1 MKIQL
6 VNPSYR
12 DIYRTFDFV
21 LPPLGLAY
29 MAAVLSESD
38 YDVSIVDLNVA
49 QDKQSIPDDN
59 CDLAGITLDTSR
71 YYKGM
76 EYARILKSKGTKV
89 VVGGPH
95 ASFMA
100 EEILVS
106 GSADFVVRGEGEQT
120 VLDLVKALS
129 EGGNLAQI
137 KGLSYA
143 VDSEVIHNSD
153 RTYADDLDTLPLPAR
168 HLLNMDRYQTSKLGT
183 RSITSILT
191 SRGCP
196 YQCSFC
202 ASSKLSGTFWRAR
215 SVESIIEEI
224 LFVKDT
230 YGYRAFAFVD
240 DNFTLNPQR
249 VIDLCKEICKH
260 DLDIH
265 WWCFSRVDT
274 IVRNPEMVSLMYE
287 AGCRSTYIGIES
299 RNQETLDSYNKKISA
314 DISREAISIL
324 KDNKI
329 EMTASFIIGA
339 LNEDREMVKDT
350 LRFAKSLNPN
360 TVSFTILTPYPG
372 TDLFEQVKDRIITFD
387 WRKYDGI
394 HSVIRLKHFKPMQ
407 LQFTLLRFYIS
418 FYLRSFASI
427 KDFLKFYL
435 RRKLE
440 WGQINQ

>member
-1 MKIQL
+1 
-6 VNPSYR
+6 
-12 DIYRTFDFV
+12 
-21 LPPLGLAY
+21 
-29 MAAVLSESD
+29 MAAVLTESN
-38 YDVSIVDLNVA
+38 YDVNIADLNVD
-49 QDKQSIPDDN
+49 QDQKSIPHDN
-59 CDLAGITLDTSR
+59 WDLVGITLDTSR

-76 EYARILKSKGTKV
+76 KYARMWKSKGTKV

-100 EEILVS
+100 DEILGS
-106 GSADFVVRGEGEQT
+106 GSADFVVRGEGEHTMLELVT
-120 VLDLVKALS
+120 VLT
-129 EGGNLAQI
+129 EGGNPEQI
-137 KGLSYA
+137 KGLSYIS
-143 VDSEVIHNSD
+143 DDQIIHNDD
-153 RTYADDLDTLPLPAR
+153 RVYPDDLDTLPFPAR
-168 HLLNMDRYQTSKLGT
+168 DLLDMDKYRTSKLGT

-202 ASSKLSGTFWRAR
+202 ASSKLAGTFWRAR

-224 LFVKDT
+224 QMVKDT

-249 VIDLCKEICKH
+249 VMDLCKEICKRGW
-260 DLDIH
+260 DIH

-274 IVRNPEMVSLMYE
+274 IVRNPEMVSLMHK

-299 RNQETLDSYNKKISA
+299 RNQETLDYYNKKISA

-324 KDNKI
+324 KNNKI

-339 LNEDREMVKDT
+339 LNENKEMVEDT

-372 TDLFEQVKDRIITFD
+372 TDLFKQVKDRIITLD

-407 LQFTLLRFYIS
+407 LQLTLLRFYIS
-418 FYLRSFASI
+418 FYFRSFASI

-435 RRKLE
+435 RRKLQ
-440 WGQINQ
+440 WGHTN

>member
-1 MKIQL
+1 VKILL

-12 DIYRTFDFV
+12 DVYRTFDFV

-29 MAAVLSESD
+29 MAALLTERN
-38 YDVSIVDLNVA
+38 YDVKVVDLNVGR
-49 QDKQSIPDDN
+49 DKQAIPYN
-59 CDLAGITLDTSR
+59 SWDLVGITLDTSR

-76 EYARILKSKGTKV
+76 EYGRMLKSKGTRV

-100 EEILVS
+100 DEILGS
-106 GSADFVVRGEGEQT
+106 GSADYVVRGEGEHT
-120 VLDLVKALS
+120 MLELVEALNQ
-129 EGGNLAQI
+129 GGNLEHI
-137 KGLSYA
+137 KGLSYRS
-143 VDSEVIHNSD
+143 DNQIIHNAKRAYS
-153 RTYADDLDTLPLPAR
+153 DDLDTLPFPAR
-168 HLLNMDRYQTSKLGT
+168 DLLDMDKYRTSKLGT

-202 ASSKLSGTFWRAR
+202 ASSKLAGTFWRAR
-215 SVESIIEEI
+215 SVQSIVEEI
-224 LFVKDT
+224 QFVKNT

-249 VIDLCKEICKH
+249 VIDLCEEIYQRGW
-260 DLDIH
+260 DIH
-265 WWCFSRVDT
+265 WWCFSRADT
-274 IVRNPEMVSLMYE
+274 IVKNTEMVSLMYE

-299 RNQETLDSYNKKISA
+299 SNQETLDSYNKKISA
-314 DISREAISIL
+314 DISREAIAVL
-324 KDNKI
+324 KENKI
-329 EMTASFIIGA
+329 EMTASFIIGG
-339 LNEDREMVKDT
+339 LNEDKKMVEDT

-407 LQFTLLRFYIS
+407 LQLTLLRFYIS
-418 FYLRSFASI
+418 FYLRSLASI

-435 RRKLE
+435 RRKLQRE
-440 WGQINQ
+440 HTD

>member
-1 MKIQL
+1 VKILL
-6 VNPSYR
+6 VNPSYH
-12 DIYRTFDFV
+12 DVYRTFDFV

-29 MAAVLSESD
+29 MAAVLTESD
-38 YDVSIVDLNVA
+38 YYVNIADLNA
-49 QDKQSIPDDN
+49 DQNQKSIPHDN
-59 CDLAGITLDTSR
+59 WDLVGITLDTSR

-76 EYARILKSKGTKV
+76 KYARMLKSKGTKV

-100 EEILVS
+100 DEILGS
-106 GSADFVVRGEGEQT
+106 GSADFVVRGEGEHTMLELVT
-120 VLDLVKALS
+120 VLT
-129 EGGNLAQI
+129 EGGNPEQI
-137 KGLSYA
+137 KGLSYIS
-143 VDSEVIHNSD
+143 DDQIIHNDD
-153 RTYADDLDTLPLPAR
+153 RVYSDDLDTLPFPAR
-168 HLLNMDRYQTSKLGT
+168 DLLDMDKYRTSKLGT

-202 ASSKLSGTFWRAR
+202 ASSKLAGTFWRAR

-224 LFVKDT
+224 QIVKDT

-240 DNFTLNPQR
+240 DNFTLNPLR
-249 VIDLCKEICKH
+249 VMDLCKEICKRGW
-260 DLDIH
+260 DIH

-274 IVRNPEMVSLMYE
+274 IVRNPEMVSLMHK

-299 RNQETLDSYNKKISA
+299 RNQETLDYYNKKISA

-324 KDNKI
+324 KNNKI

-339 LNEDREMVKDT
+339 LNENREMVEDT
-350 LRFAKSLNPN
+350 LKFAKSLNPN

-372 TDLFEQVKDRIITFD
+372 TDLFKQVKDRIITFD

-407 LQFTLLRFYIS
+407 LQLTLLRFYIS
-418 FYLRSFASI
+418 FYFRSFASI

-435 RRKLE
+435 RRKLQ
-440 WGQINQ
+440 WGHTN

>member
-1 MKIQL
+1 MK
-6 VNPSYR
+6 
-12 DIYRTFDFV
+12 
-21 LPPLGLAY
+21 
-29 MAAVLSESD
+29 
-38 YDVSIVDLNVA
+38 
-49 QDKQSIPDDN
+49 
-59 CDLAGITLDTSR
+59 
-71 YYKGM
+71 
-76 EYARILKSKGTKV
+76 YARMLKSKGTKV

-100 EEILVS
+100 DEILGS
-106 GSADFVVRGEGEQT
+106 GSADFVVRGEGEHT
-120 VLDLVKALS
+120 MLELVTALTK
-129 EGGNLAQI
+129 GGSLEEI
-137 KGLSYA
+137 RGLSY
-143 VDSEVIHNSD
+143 VSDNQVIHNAD
-153 RTYADDLDTLPLPAR
+153 RTYSDDLDTLPFPAR
-168 HLLNMDRYQTSKLGT
+168 DLLDMEKYRTSKLGT

-202 ASSKLSGTFWRAR
+202 ASSKLAGTFWRAR

-224 LFVKDT
+224 QMVKDT

-249 VIDLCKEICKH
+249 VMDLCKEICKRGW
-260 DLDIH
+260 DIH

-274 IVRNPEMVSLMYE
+274 IVRNPEMVSLMHK

-299 RNQETLDSYNKKISA
+299 RNQETLDYYNKKISA

-324 KDNKI
+324 KNNKI

-339 LNEDREMVKDT
+339 LNENKEMVEDT

-372 TDLFEQVKDRIITFD
+372 TDLFKQVKDRIITFD

-407 LQFTLLRFYIS
+407 LQLTLLRFYIS
-418 FYLRSFASI
+418 FYFRSFASI

-435 RRKLE
+435 RRKLQ
-440 WGQINQ
+440 WGHTN

>member
-1 MKIQL
+1 VKIQL

-153 RTYADDLDTLPLPAR
+153 RTYSDDLDTLPFPAR

-287 AGCRSTYIGIES
+287 AGCRSTYVGIES

>member
-1 MKIQL
+1 VKILL
-6 VNPSYR
+6 VNPSYH
-12 DIYRTFDFV
+12 DVYRNFDFV

-29 MAAVLSESD
+29 MAALLTESN
-38 YDVSIVDLNVA
+38 YEVNIIDLNA
-49 QDKQSIPDDN
+49 GQDQQFIPDDN
-59 CDLAGITLDTSR
+59 CDLVGITLDTSR

-76 EYARILKSKGTKV
+76 KYARTLKSKGTKV

-100 EEILVS
+100 DEILGS
-106 GSADFVVRGEGEQT
+106 GSADFVVRGEGEHT
-120 VLDLVKALS
+120 MLELVTALT
-129 EGGNLAQI
+129 EGGNLEEI
-137 KGLSYA
+137 RGLSYLS
-143 VDSEVIHNSD
+143 DNQVIHNAD
-153 RTYADDLDTLPLPAR
+153 RTYSDDLDTLPFPAR
-168 HLLNMDRYQTSKLGT
+168 HLLDMDKYRTSKLGT

-202 ASSKLSGTFWRAR
+202 ASSKLAGTSWRAR

-224 LFVKDT
+224 QFVKDT

-249 VIDLCKEICKH
+249 VIDLCKEISKRGW
-260 DLDIH
+260 DIH

-314 DISREAISIL
+314 EISREAISIL

-339 LNEDREMVKDT
+339 LNENKEMVEDT

-407 LQFTLLRFYIS
+407 LQLTVLRFYIS
-418 FYLRSFASI
+418 FYLRSLASI

-435 RRKLE
+435 RRKLH
-440 WGQINQ
+440 WGHTN

>member
-1 MKIQL
+1 
-6 VNPSYR
+6 
-12 DIYRTFDFV
+12 
-21 LPPLGLAY
+21 
-29 MAAVLSESD
+29 MAALLTERNYEVD
-38 YDVSIVDLNVA
+38 IIDLNVGE
-49 QDKQSIPDDN
+49 KQQSTPDN
-59 CDLAGITLDTSR
+59 NWDLVGITLDTSR

-76 EYARILKSKGTKV
+76 KYAHMLKSQGTKV

-100 EEILVS
+100 DEILGS
-106 GSADFVVRGEGEQT
+106 GSADFVVRGEGEHT
-120 VLDLVKALS
+120 MLELVTALT
-129 EGGNLAQI
+129 EGGNLEQI
-137 KGLSYA
+137 KGLSYLS
-143 VDSEVIHNSD
+143 DDEVIHNDD
-153 RTYADDLDTLPLPAR
+153 RTYLDDLDSLPFPAR
-168 HLLNMDRYQTSKLGT
+168 QLLNMDKYRTSKLGN

-202 ASSKLSGTFWRAR
+202 ASSKLAGTSWRAR

-224 LFVKDT
+224 QFVKDT
-230 YGYRAFAFVD
+230 YGYQAFAFVD

-249 VIDLCKEICKH
+249 VIELCNEICKRSW
-260 DLDIH
+260 DIH

-339 LNEDREMVKDT
+339 LNENKEMVKDT

-372 TDLFEQVKDRIITFD
+372 TDLFEKVKDRIITFD

-407 LQFTLLRFYIS
+407 LQFTLLLFYIS
-418 FYLRSFASI
+418 FYFRSFTSI

-435 RRKLE
+435 RRKLQ
-440 WGQINQ
+440 WGHTN

>member
-1 MKIQL
+1 MKILL

-12 DIYRTFDFV
+12 DVYRNFDFV

-29 MAAVLSESD
+29 MAAVLTERD
-38 YDVSIVDLNVA
+38 YDVNIVDLNVG
-49 QDKQSIPDDN
+49 QDQQSVPEDN
-59 CDLAGITLDTSR
+59 WDLAGITLDTSR

-76 EYARILKSKGTKV
+76 DYARMLKSKGAKV

-100 EEILVS
+100 EEILRS
-106 GSADFVVRGEGEQT
+106 GSADFVVRGEGEHT
-120 VLDLVKALS
+120 VLELVEAIS
-129 EGGNLAQI
+129 GGGNLEQI
-137 KGLSYA
+137 KGLSYRT
-143 VDSEVIHNSD
+143 DNQIIHNSD
-153 RTYADDLDTLPLPAR
+153 RTYSDVLDSLPFPAR
-168 HLLNMDRYQTSKLGT
+168 HLLNMDKYRTSKLGT

-202 ASSKLSGTFWRAR
+202 ASSKLAGTFWRAR
-215 SVESIIEEI
+215 SVESIVEEI
-224 LFVKDT
+224 QFVKDT

-249 VIDLCKEICKH
+249 VIDLCQEICKRGW
-260 DLDIH
+260 DVH

-299 RNQETLDSYNKKISA
+299 RNQETLDFYNKKISA

-324 KDNKI
+324 KKNKI

-339 LNEDREMVKDT
+339 LNEDKEMVEDT

-394 HSVIRLKHFKPMQ
+394 HSVIRLKHFKPIQ
-407 LQFTLLRFYIS
+407 LQLTLLRFYIS
-418 FYLRSFASI
+418 FYLRSFTSI
-427 KDFLKFYL
+427 KNFLKFYL
-435 RRKLE
+435 RRKLQWE
-440 WGQINQ
+440 HTS

>member
-1 MKIQL
+1 VKILL

-12 DIYRTFDFV
+12 DVYRTFDFV

-29 MAAVLSESD
+29 MAALLTEKN
-38 YDVSIVDLNVA
+38 YDVKIVDLNVSQKNQA
-49 QDKQSIPDDN
+49 IPDN
-59 CDLAGITLDTSR
+59 NWDLVGITLDTSR

-76 EYARILKSKGTKV
+76 EFARMLKSQGARV

-100 EEILVS
+100 DEILGS
-106 GSADFVVRGEGEQT
+106 GSADFVVRGEGEHT
-120 VLDLVKALS
+120 MLELVEALNQ
-129 EGGNLAQI
+129 GGNLEQI
-137 KGLSYA
+137 KGLSYRS
-143 VDSEVIHNSD
+143 DDQIIHNDKRAYS
-153 RTYADDLDTLPLPAR
+153 DDLDTLPFPAR
-168 HLLNMDRYQTSKLGT
+168 DLLDMDKYRTSKLGT

-202 ASSKLSGTFWRAR
+202 ASSKLAGTFWRAR
-215 SVESIIEEI
+215 SVQSIIEEI
-224 LFVKDT
+224 QFVKDT

-249 VIDLCKEICKH
+249 VIDLCGEICKRG
-260 DLDIH
+260 LDIH

-274 IVRNPEMVSLMYE
+274 IVKNPEMVSLMSK
-287 AGCRSTYIGIES
+287 AGCRSTYVGVES

-314 DISREAISIL
+314 DISRKAISVL
-324 KDNKI
+324 KENKI
-329 EMTASFIIGA
+329 EMTASFIIGG
-339 LNEDREMVKDT
+339 LNEDKKMVEDT

-418 FYLRSFASI
+418 FYLRSLASI
-427 KDFLKFYL
+427 RDFLKFYL
-435 RRKLE
+435 RRKLQRE
-440 WGQINQ
+440 HTD

>member
-1 MKIQL
+1 VKILL

-12 DIYRTFDFV
+12 DVYRTFDFV

-29 MAAVLSESD
+29 MAAFLSESD
-38 YDVSIVDLNVA
+38 YEVSIVDLNVA
-49 QDKQSIPDDN
+49 EDKQSIPDDN
-59 CDLAGITLDTSR
+59 WDLVGITLDTSR

-76 EYARILKSKGTKV
+76 DYARMLKSRGVRV

-100 EEILVS
+100 DEILGS
-106 GSADFVVRGEGEQT
+106 RSADYVVRGEGEHAM
-120 VLDLVKALS
+120 LELAEALS
-129 EGGNLAQI
+129 QGDNLEQI
-137 KGLSYA
+137 KGLSYRL
-143 VDSEVIHNSD
+143 DNEVIHNAD
-153 RTYADDLDTLPLPAR
+153 RTYSDDLDTLPFPAR
-168 HLLNMDRYQTSKLGT
+168 NLLNMDKYRTSKFGT

-202 ASSKLSGTFWRAR
+202 ASSKLAGTFWRAR

-224 LFVKDT
+224 QFVKDT

-249 VIDLCKEICKH
+249 VIDLCEEIGKRG
-260 DLDIH
+260 LDIH

-274 IVRNPEMVSLMYE
+274 IVKNPEMVSLMYE

-299 RNQETLDSYNKKISA
+299 RNQDTLDSYNKKISA
-314 DISREAISIL
+314 DIAREAIAIL

-339 LNEDREMVKDT
+339 LNEDKEMVEDT

-418 FYLRSFASI
+418 FYLRSLASI

-435 RRKLE
+435 RRKLQWE
-440 WGQINQ
+440 RTG

>member
-1 MKIQL
+1 MKILL

-12 DIYRTFDFV
+12 DVYRTFDFV

-29 MAAVLSESD
+29 MAALLTEKN
-38 YDVSIVDLNVA
+38 YDVKIVDLNVGQKNQA
-49 QDKQSIPDDN
+49 IPHN
-59 CDLAGITLDTSR
+59 NWDLVGITLDTSR

-76 EYARILKSKGTKV
+76 EYARTLKSKGTRV

-100 EEILVS
+100 DEILES
-106 GSADFVVRGEGEQT
+106 GSADYVVRGEGEHT
-120 VLDLVKALS
+120 MLELAEALNQ
-129 EGGNLAQI
+129 GGSLEQI
-137 KGLSYA
+137 QGLSYRS
-143 VDSEVIHNSD
+143 DDQIIHND
-153 RTYADDLDTLPLPAR
+153 KRAYPDDLDTLPFPAR
-168 HLLNMDRYQTSKLGT
+168 DLLDMDKYRTSKLGT

-202 ASSKLSGTFWRAR
+202 ASSKLAGTFWRAR
-215 SVESIIEEI
+215 SVQSIVEEI
-224 LFVKDT
+224 QFVKDT

-249 VIDLCKEICKH
+249 VIDFCEEICKRGW
-260 DLDIH
+260 DIH

-274 IVRNPEMVSLMYE
+274 IVQNPQMVSLMHR

-314 DISREAISIL
+314 DISSKAISVL
-324 KDNKI
+324 KENKI
-329 EMTASFIIGA
+329 EMTASFIIGG
-339 LNEDREMVKDT
+339 LNEDKKMVEDT

-372 TDLFEQVKDRIITFD
+372 TDLFKQVKDRIITFD

-418 FYLRSFASI
+418 FYLRSLASI
-427 KDFLKFYL
+427 KDFLKFYI
-435 RRKLE
+435 RRKLQ
-440 WGQINQ
+440 WGHTSE

>member
-1 MKIQL
+1 MKILL
-6 VNPSYR
+6 VNPSYH
-12 DIYRTFDFV
+12 DVYRTFDFV
-21 LPPLGLAY
+21 FPPLGLAY
-29 MAAVLSESD
+29 MAAVLTESN
-38 YDVSIVDLNVA
+38 YDVKIVDLNA
-49 QDKQSIPDDN
+49 DQDKQFIPDN
-59 CDLAGITLDTSR
+59 NWDLVGITLDTSR

-76 EYARILKSKGTKV
+76 QYARMLKSKGTKV

-100 EEILVS
+100 DEILGS
-106 GSADFVVRGEGEQT
+106 GSADFVVRGEGEHT
-120 VLDLVKALS
+120 MLELVKALS
-129 EGGNLAQI
+129 EGENLEHI
-137 KGLSYA
+137 KGLSYTF
-143 VDSEVIHNSD
+143 DNEVTHNPE
-153 RTYADDLDTLPLPAR
+153 RTYSDDLDTLPFPAR
-168 HLLNMDRYQTSKLGT
+168 HLLDMDKYRTSKLGT
-183 RSITSILT
+183 RSITSVLT

-202 ASSKLSGTFWRAR
+202 ASSKLAGTFWRAR
-215 SVESIIEEI
+215 SVESIIEE
-224 LFVKDT
+224 LQLVKDT

-249 VIDLCKEICKH
+249 VIDLCKEICKRGW
-260 DLDIH
+260 DIH

-274 IVRNPEMVSLMYE
+274 IVKNPEMVSLMYE

-299 RNQETLDSYNKKISA
+299 RNQETLDFYNKKISA

-324 KDNKI
+324 KNNKI

-339 LNEDREMVKDT
+339 LNEDKEMVEDT

-360 TVSFTILTPYPG
+360 TVSFSILTPYPG
-372 TDLFEQVKDRIITFD
+372 TDLFEQVKDKIITFD

-407 LQFTLLRFYIS
+407 IQLTLLRFYIS
-418 FYLRSFASI
+418 FYLRSFSSI

-435 RRKLE
+435 RRKLQ
-440 WGQINQ
+440 WGHTN

>member
-1 MKIQL
+1 MKILL

-12 DIYRTFDFV
+12 DVYRNFDFV

-29 MAAVLSESD
+29 MAAVLTERD
-38 YDVSIVDLNVA
+38 YDVNIVDLNVG
-49 QDKQSIPDDN
+49 QDQQSVPEDN
-59 CDLAGITLDTSR
+59 WDLAGITLDTSR

-76 EYARILKSKGTKV
+76 DYARMLKSKGAKV

-100 EEILVS
+100 EEILRS
-106 GSADFVVRGEGEQT
+106 GSADFVVRGEGEHT
-120 VLDLVKALS
+120 VLELVEAIS
-129 EGGNLAQI
+129 GGGNLEQI
-137 KGLSYA
+137 KGLSYRT
-143 VDSEVIHNSD
+143 DNQIIHNSD
-153 RTYADDLDTLPLPAR
+153 RTYSDVLDSLPFPAR
-168 HLLNMDRYQTSKLGT
+168 HLLNMDKYRTSKLGT

-202 ASSKLSGTFWRAR
+202 ASSKLAGTFWRAR

-224 LFVKDT
+224 QLIKDN
-230 YGYRAFAFVD
+230 YGYTAFAFVD
-240 DNFTLNPQR
+240 DNFTLSPQR
-249 VIDLCKEICKH
+249 VIDLCKEICKRS
-260 DLDIH
+260 LDIH

-274 IVRNPEMVSLMYE
+274 IVKNPEMVSLMYE

-299 RNQETLDSYNKKISA
+299 RSQETLDFYNKKISA
-314 DISREAISIL
+314 DISREAVSIL

-339 LNEDREMVKDT
+339 LGEDKKMVEDT

-372 TDLFEQVKDRIITFD
+372 TDLFEQVRDRIITFD

-394 HSVIRLKHFKPMQ
+394 HSVIRLKHFKPIQ
-407 LQFTLLRFYIS
+407 LQLTLLRFYIS
-418 FYLRSFASI
+418 FYLRSFTSI
-427 KDFLKFYL
+427 KNFLKFYL
-435 RRKLE
+435 RRKLQWE
-440 WGQINQ
+440 HTS

>member
-1 MKIQL
+1 MKILL
-6 VNPSYR
+6 VNPSYH
-12 DIYRTFDFV
+12 DVYRTFDFV

-29 MAAVLSESD
+29 MGAFLSESD
-38 YDVSIVDLNVA
+38 YDVSIIDLNVS
-49 QDKQSIPDDN
+49 QDKLSIPDDDW
-59 CDLAGITLDTSR
+59 DLVGITLDTSR

-76 EYARILKSKGTKV
+76 DYARMLKSKSIKV

-100 EEILVS
+100 EEILES
-106 GSADFVVRGEGEQT
+106 GSADFVVRGEGEKT
-120 VLDLVKALS
+120 MLELVKALS
-129 EGGNLAQI
+129 QGGNLEQI
-137 KGLSYA
+137 RGLSYRL
-143 VDSEVIHNSD
+143 DNEVTHNAD
-153 RTYADDLDTLPLPAR
+153 RTYSDDLDTLPFPAR
-168 HLLNMDRYQTSKLGT
+168 NLLNMDKYRTSKLGT

-202 ASSKLSGTFWRAR
+202 ASSKLAGTFWRAR

-224 LFVKDT
+224 QFVKDT

-249 VIDLCKEICKH
+249 VIDLCEEIGKRS
-260 DLDIH
+260 LDIH

-274 IVRNPEMVSLMYE
+274 IVKNPEMVSLMYE

-299 RNQETLDSYNKKISA
+299 KNQETLDSYNKKISA
-314 DISREAISIL
+314 EISREAISIL

-339 LNEDREMVKDT
+339 LNEDKEMVEDT

-394 HSVIRLKHFKPMQ
+394 HSVIRLKHFKPIQ
-407 LQFTLLRFYIS
+407 LQLTLLRFYIS
-418 FYLRSFASI
+418 FYLRSFTSI
-427 KDFLKFYL
+427 KNFLKFYL
-435 RRKLE
+435 RRKLQWE
-440 WGQINQ
+440 HTS

>member
-1 MKIQL
+1 VKILL

-12 DIYRTFDFV
+12 DVYRTFDFI

-29 MAAVLSESD
+29 MAALLAEKN
-38 YDVSIVDLNVA
+38 YDVKILDLNVG
-49 QDKQSIPDDN
+49 QDRQAIPDN
-59 CDLAGITLDTSR
+59 NWDLVGITLDTSR

-76 EYARILKSKGTKV
+76 EYARMLKSKGTRV

-100 EEILVS
+100 DEILES
-106 GSADFVVRGEGEQT
+106 GSADYVVRGEGEHT
-120 VLDLVKALS
+120 MLELVEALNQ
-129 EGGNLAQI
+129 GGNLEQI
-137 KGLSYA
+137 QGLSFRS
-143 VDSEVIHNSD
+143 DDQIIHNDKRAYS
-153 RTYADDLDTLPLPAR
+153 DDLDTLPFPAR
-168 HLLNMDRYQTSKLGT
+168 DLLDMDKYRTSKLGT

-202 ASSKLSGTFWRAR
+202 ASSKLAGTFWRAR
-215 SVESIIEEI
+215 SVQSIVEEI
-224 LFVKDT
+224 QFVKDT

-249 VIDLCKEICKH
+249 VIDFCEEICKRGW
-260 DLDIH
+260 DIH

-274 IVRNPEMVSLMYE
+274 IVKNPEMVSLMHE

-314 DISREAISIL
+314 DISSEAISIL
-324 KDNKI
+324 KENKI
-329 EMTASFIIGA
+329 EMTASFIIGG
-339 LNEDREMVKDT
+339 LNEDRKMVEDT

-394 HSVIRLKHFKPMQ
+394 HSVIRLKHFKPMK

-418 FYLRSFASI
+418 FYLRSLASI
-427 KDFLKFYL
+427 KDFFKFYL
-435 RRKLE
+435 RRKLQWDHTSE
-440 WGQINQ
+440 

>member
-153 RTYADDLDTLPLPAR
+153 RTYSDDLDTLPFPAR

-287 AGCRSTYIGIES
+287 AGCRSTYVGIES

>member
-1 MKIQL
+1 MKILL
-6 VNPSYR
+6 VNPSYH
-12 DIYRTFDFV
+12 DVYRTFDFV
-21 LPPLGLAY
+21 LPPLGLTY
-29 MAAVLSESD
+29 MAAVLTESN
-38 YDVSIVDLNVA
+38 YDVKIVDLNVGED
-49 QDKQSIPDDN
+49 QQSIPHEN
-59 CDLAGITLDTSR
+59 WDLVGITLDTSR

-76 EYARILKSKGTKV
+76 EYARMLKSRGTKV

-100 EEILVS
+100 EEILGS
-106 GSADFVVRGEGEQT
+106 GSADFVVRGEGEHT
-120 VLDLVKALS
+120 MLELVKTLS
-129 EGGNLAQI
+129 EGGSLKEI
-137 KGLSYA
+137 KGLSHTFNR
-143 VDSEVIHNSD
+143 EVIHNPE
-153 RTYADDLDTLPLPAR
+153 RTYSDDLDTLPFPAR
-168 HLLNMDRYQTSKLGT
+168 HLLDMDKYRTSKLGT

-202 ASSKLSGTFWRAR
+202 ASSKLAGTFWRAR
-215 SVESIIEEI
+215 SVQSIVEEI
-224 LFVKDT
+224 QFVKNT

-249 VIDLCKEICKH
+249 VIDLCQEICKRGW
-260 DLDIH
+260 DVH

-274 IVRNPEMVSLMYE
+274 IVRNPEMVSLMYK

-299 RNQETLDSYNKKISA
+299 RNQETLDFYNKKISA

-324 KDNKI
+324 KENRI

-339 LNEDREMVKDT
+339 LNEDRDMVEDT
-350 LRFAKSLNPN
+350 LQFAKSLNPN

-407 LQFTLLRFYIS
+407 IQLTLLRFYIS
-418 FYLRSFASI
+418 FYLRSVASI
-427 KDFLKFYL
+427 KDFLRFYL
-435 RRKLE
+435 RRKLQ
-440 WGQINQ
+440 WGRTN

>member
-1 MKIQL
+1 MKILL
-6 VNPSYR
+6 VNPSYH
-12 DIYRTFDFV
+12 DVYRNFDFV

-29 MAAVLSESD
+29 MAALLTESN
-38 YDVSIVDLNVA
+38 YEVNIIDLNA
-49 QDKQSIPDDN
+49 GQDQQFIPDDN
-59 CDLAGITLDTSR
+59 CDLVGITLDTSR

-76 EYARILKSKGTKV
+76 KYARTLKSKGTKV

-100 EEILVS
+100 DEILGS
-106 GSADFVVRGEGEQT
+106 GSADFVVRGEGEHT
-120 VLDLVKALS
+120 MLELVTALT
-129 EGGNLAQI
+129 EGGNLEEI
-137 KGLSYA
+137 RGLSYLS
-143 VDSEVIHNSD
+143 DNQVIHNAD
-153 RTYADDLDTLPLPAR
+153 RTYSDDLDTLPFPAR
-168 HLLNMDRYQTSKLGT
+168 HLLDMDKYRTSKLGT

-202 ASSKLSGTFWRAR
+202 ASSKLAGTSWRAR

-224 LFVKDT
+224 QFVKDT

-249 VIDLCKEICKH
+249 VIDLCKEISKRGW
-260 DLDIH
+260 DIH

-314 DISREAISIL
+314 EISREAISIL

-339 LNEDREMVKDT
+339 LNENKEMVEDT

-407 LQFTLLRFYIS
+407 LQLTVLRFYIS
-418 FYLRSFASI
+418 FYLRSLASI

-435 RRKLE
+435 RRKLH
-440 WGQINQ
+440 WGHTN

>member
-1 MKIQL
+1 VKIVL

-12 DIYRTFDFV
+12 DVYRTFDFV

-29 MAAVLSESD
+29 MAALLTEKN
-38 YDVSIVDLNVA
+38 YDVKIVDLNVSQKNQA
-49 QDKQSIPDDN
+49 IPDKN
-59 CDLAGITLDTSR
+59 WDLVGITLDTSR

-76 EYARILKSKGTKV
+76 EYARILKSKGTRV

-100 EEILVS
+100 DEILGS
-106 GSADFVVRGEGEQT
+106 GSADYVVRGEGERT
-120 VLDLVKALS
+120 MLELTEALNQ
-129 EGGNLAQI
+129 GGNLEQI
-137 KGLSYA
+137 KGLSYRS
-143 VDSEVIHNSD
+143 DDQIIHND
-153 RTYADDLDTLPLPAR
+153 KRAYTDDLDTLPFPAR
-168 HLLNMDRYQTSKLGT
+168 DLLDMDKYRTSKLGT

-202 ASSKLSGTFWRAR
+202 ASSKLAGTFWRAR
-215 SVESIIEEI
+215 SVQSIVEEI
-224 LFVKDT
+224 QFVKDT

-249 VIDLCKEICKH
+249 VIDLCEEICKRGW
-260 DLDIH
+260 DIH

-274 IVRNPEMVSLMYE
+274 IVKNPEMVSLMYE

-314 DISREAISIL
+314 DISNKAISVL
-324 KDNKI
+324 KENKI
-329 EMTASFIIGA
+329 EMTASFIIGG
-339 LNEDREMVKDT
+339 LNEDKAMVEDT

-372 TDLFEQVKDRIITFD
+372 TDLFEQVKDRIISFD

-407 LQFTLLRFYIS
+407 LQLTLLRFYIS
-418 FYLRSFASI
+418 FYLRSLASI

-435 RRKLE
+435 RRKLQR
-440 WGQINQ
+440 GHIN

>member
-1 MKIQL
+1 VKILL
-6 VNPSYR
+6 VNPSYH
-12 DIYRTFDFV
+12 DVYRTFDFV

-29 MAAVLSESD
+29 MAALLTEND
-38 YDVSIVDLNVA
+38 YDVNIVDLNVD
-49 QDKQSIPDDN
+49 QDQQSIPHN
-59 CDLAGITLDTSR
+59 NWDLVGITLDTSR

-76 EYARILKSKGTKV
+76 KYARMLKSKGTKV

-100 EEILVS
+100 DDILGS

-120 VLDLVKALS
+120 ILELVTALTK
-129 EGGNLAQI
+129 GGNLERI
-137 KGLSYA
+137 KGLSYLSG
-143 VDSEVIHNSD
+143 DQVIHNDD
-153 RTYADDLDTLPLPAR
+153 RTYPDNLDTLPFPAR
-168 HLLNMDRYQTSKLGT
+168 HLLAMEKYRTSKLGT

-202 ASSKLSGTFWRAR
+202 ASSKLAGTSWRAR

-224 LFVKDT
+224 QLVKDA
-230 YGYRAFAFVD
+230 YGYRAFAFID

-249 VIDLCKEICKH
+249 VIDLCNEICKRGW
-260 DLDIH
+260 DIH

-274 IVRNPEMVSLMYE
+274 IVRNPEMVALMYE

-299 RNQETLDSYNKKISA
+299 RNQETLDYYNKKISA

-324 KDNKI
+324 KKNKI
-329 EMTASFIIGA
+329 EMNASFIIGA
-339 LNEDREMVKDT
+339 LHENKEMVEDT

-372 TDLFEQVKDRIITFD
+372 TDLFKQVEDRIITFD

-394 HSVIRLKHFKPMQ
+394 HSVIKLKHFKPIQ
-407 LQFTLLRFYIS
+407 LQLTLLRFYIS

-427 KDFLKFYL
+427 KDFFKFYL
-435 RRKLE
+435 RRKLQ
-440 WGQINQ
+440 WGPNN

>member
-1 MKIQL
+1 VKILL

-12 DIYRTFDFV
+12 DVYRTFDFV

-29 MAAVLSESD
+29 MAAFLSESD
-38 YDVSIVDLNVA
+38 YEVSIVDLNVA
-49 QDKQSIPDDN
+49 EDKQSIPDDN
-59 CDLAGITLDTSR
+59 WDLVGITLDTSR

-76 EYARILKSKGTKV
+76 DYARMLKSRGVRV

-100 EEILVS
+100 EEILGS
-106 GSADFVVRGEGEQT
+106 GAADYVVRGEGEHAM
-120 VLDLVKALS
+120 LELAEALS
-129 EGGNLAQI
+129 QGDNLEQI
-137 KGLSYA
+137 KGLSYRL
-143 VDSEVIHNSD
+143 DNEVIHNAD
-153 RTYADDLDTLPLPAR
+153 RTYSDDLDTLPFPAR
-168 HLLNMDRYQTSKLGT
+168 NLLNMDKYRTSKFGT

-202 ASSKLSGTFWRAR
+202 ASSKLAGTFWRAR

-224 LFVKDT
+224 QFVKDT

-249 VIDLCKEICKH
+249 VIDLCEEIGKRG
-260 DLDIH
+260 LDIH

-274 IVRNPEMVSLMYE
+274 IVKNPEMVSLMYE

-299 RNQETLDSYNKKISA
+299 RNQDTLDSYNKKISA
-314 DISREAISIL
+314 DIAREAIAIL

-339 LNEDREMVKDT
+339 LNEDKEMVEDT

-435 RRKLE
+435 RRKLQWE
-440 WGQINQ
+440 RTG

>member
-1 MKIQL
+1 MKILL
-6 VNPSYR
+6 VNPSYH
-12 DIYRTFDFV
+12 DVYRTFDFV
-21 LPPLGLAY
+21 LPPLGLTY
-29 MAAVLSESD
+29 IAAVLAESN
-38 YDVSIVDLNVA
+38 YDVKIVDLNVGED
-49 QDKQSIPDDN
+49 QQSIPHDN
-59 CDLAGITLDTSR
+59 WDLVGITLDTSR

-76 EYARILKSKGTKV
+76 EYARMLKSRGTKV

-100 EEILVS
+100 EEILGS
-106 GSADFVVRGEGEQT
+106 GSADFVVRGEGEHT
-120 VLDLVKALS
+120 MLELVKTLS
-129 EGGNLAQI
+129 EGGSLKEI
-137 KGLSYA
+137 KGLSHTFNR
-143 VDSEVIHNSD
+143 EVIHNPE
-153 RTYADDLDTLPLPAR
+153 RTYSDDLDTLPFPAR
-168 HLLNMDRYQTSKLGT
+168 HLLDMDKYRTSKLGT

-202 ASSKLSGTFWRAR
+202 ASSKLAGTFWRAR
-215 SVESIIEEI
+215 SVQSIVEEI
-224 LFVKDT
+224 QFVKNT

-249 VIDLCKEICKH
+249 VIDLCQEICKRGW
-260 DLDIH
+260 DVH

-274 IVRNPEMVSLMYE
+274 IVRNPEMVSLMYK

-299 RNQETLDSYNKKISA
+299 RNQETLDFYNKKISA

-324 KDNKI
+324 KENRI

-339 LNEDREMVKDT
+339 LNEDRDMVEDT
-350 LRFAKSLNPN
+350 LQFAKSLNPN

-407 LQFTLLRFYIS
+407 IQLTLLRFYIS
-418 FYLRSFASI
+418 FYLRSVASI
-427 KDFLKFYL
+427 KDFLRFYL
-435 RRKLE
+435 RRKLQ
-440 WGQINQ
+440 WGRTN

>member
-1 MKIQL
+1 LKILL
-6 VNPSYR
+6 VNPSYH
-12 DIYRTFDFV
+12 DVYRTFDFV
-21 LPPLGLAY
+21 LPPLGLGY
-29 MAAVLSESD
+29 MAAVLSESN
-38 YDVSIVDLNVA
+38 YDVKIVDLNVG
-49 QDKQSIPDDN
+49 QNKESIPDN
-59 CDLAGITLDTSR
+59 NWDLVGITLDTSR

-76 EYARILKSKGTKV
+76 KYARMLKSRGTKV

-100 EEILVS
+100 DEILGS
-106 GSADFVVRGEGEQT
+106 GSADFVVRGEGEHT
-120 VLDLVKALS
+120 LLELVKVLS
-129 EGGNLAQI
+129 EGESFEQI
-137 KGLSYA
+137 KGLSYIS
-143 VDSEVIHNSD
+143 DNRIRHNAD
-153 RTYADDLDTLPLPAR
+153 RTYSDDLDTLPFPAR
-168 HLLNMDRYQTSKLGT
+168 HLLNMDKYRTSKLGT

-202 ASSKLSGTFWRAR
+202 ASSKLAGTFWRAR
-215 SVESIIEEI
+215 SVESIVEEI
-224 LFVKDT
+224 EFVKDA

-249 VIDLCKEICKH
+249 VIELCEAICKRGW
-260 DLDIH
+260 DIH

-324 KDNKI
+324 KNNKI

-339 LNEDREMVKDT
+339 LNEDREMVEDT

-394 HSVIRLKHFKPMQ
+394 HSVIQLNHFKPMQ
-407 LQFTLLRFYIS
+407 IQFTLLRFYIS
-418 FYLRSFASI
+418 FYLRSFESI
-427 KDFLKFYL
+427 RDFLKFYL
-435 RRKLE
+435 RRKLQ
-440 WGQINQ
+440 WGHTD

>member
-1 MKIQL
+1 
-6 VNPSYR
+6 
-12 DIYRTFDFV
+12 
-21 LPPLGLAY
+21 
-29 MAAVLSESD
+29 MAAVLSESN
-38 YDVSIVDLNVA
+38 YDVKIVDLNVG
-49 QDKQSIPDDN
+49 QNKESIPDN
-59 CDLAGITLDTSR
+59 NWDLVGITLDTSR

-76 EYARILKSKGTKV
+76 KYARMLKSRGTKV

-100 EEILVS
+100 DEILGS
-106 GSADFVVRGEGEQT
+106 GSADFVVRGEGEHT
-120 VLDLVKALS
+120 LLELVKVLS
-129 EGGNLAQI
+129 EGESFEQI
-137 KGLSYA
+137 KGLSYIS
-143 VDSEVIHNSD
+143 DNRIRHNAD
-153 RTYADDLDTLPLPAR
+153 RTYSDDLDTLPFPAR
-168 HLLNMDRYQTSKLGT
+168 HLLNMDKYRTSKLGT

-202 ASSKLSGTFWRAR
+202 ASSKLAGTFWRAR
-215 SVESIIEEI
+215 SVESIVEEI
-224 LFVKDT
+224 EFVKDA

-249 VIDLCKEICKH
+249 VIELCEAICKRGW
-260 DLDIH
+260 DIH

-287 AGCRSTYIGIES
+287 SGCRSTYIGIES

-324 KDNKI
+324 KNNKI

-339 LNEDREMVKDT
+339 LNEDREMVEDT

-394 HSVIRLKHFKPMQ
+394 HSVIQLNHFKPMQ
-407 LQFTLLRFYIS
+407 IQFTLLRFYIS
-418 FYLRSFASI
+418 FYLRSFESI
-427 KDFLKFYL
+427 RDFLKFYL
-435 RRKLE
+435 RRKLQ
-440 WGQINQ
+440 WGHTD

>member
-1 MKIQL
+1 VKILL
-6 VNPSYR
+6 VNPSYQ
-12 DIYRTFDFV
+12 DVYRNFDFV

-29 MAAVLSESD
+29 MAAVLTESN
-38 YDVSIVDLNVA
+38 YEVNIIDLNA
-49 QDKQSIPDDN
+49 RQDQQFIPDDN
-59 CDLAGITLDTSR
+59 CDLVGITLDTSR

-76 EYARILKSKGTKV
+76 KYARMLKSKGTKV

-100 EEILVS
+100 DEILGS
-106 GSADFVVRGEGEQT
+106 GSADFVVRGEGEHT
-120 VLDLVKALS
+120 MLELVTALT
-129 EGGNLAQI
+129 EGGNLEQI
-137 KGLSYA
+137 SGLSYLS
-143 VDSEVIHNSD
+143 DNQVIHNAD
-153 RTYADDLDTLPLPAR
+153 RTYSDDLDTLPFPAR
-168 HLLNMDRYQTSKLGT
+168 HLLDMDKYRTSKLGI

-202 ASSKLSGTFWRAR
+202 ASSKLAGTSWRAR

-224 LFVKDT
+224 QFVKDT

-249 VIDLCKEICKH
+249 VIDLCREICKRGWG
-260 DLDIH
+260 IH
-265 WWCFSRVDT
+265 WWCFSRADT

-299 RNQETLDSYNKKISA
+299 RKQETLDSYNKKISA
-314 DISREAISIL
+314 EISREAISIL
-324 KDNKI
+324 KNNKI

-339 LNEDREMVKDT
+339 LHEDKEMVEDT

-407 LQFTLLRFYIS
+407 LQLTVLRFYIS
-418 FYLRSFASI
+418 FYLRSLASI

-435 RRKLE
+435 RRKLQWE
-440 WGQINQ
+440 HTN

>member
-1 MKIQL
+1 MKILL
-6 VNPSYR
+6 VNPSYH
-12 DIYRTFDFV
+12 DVYRTFDFV

-29 MAAVLSESD
+29 MAAVLTESD
-38 YDVSIVDLNVA
+38 YYVNIADLNA
-49 QDKQSIPDDN
+49 DQNQKSIPHDN
-59 CDLAGITLDTSR
+59 WDLVGITLDTSR

-76 EYARILKSKGTKV
+76 KYARMLKSKGTKV

-100 EEILVS
+100 DEILGS
-106 GSADFVVRGEGEQT
+106 GSADFVVRGEGEHTMLELVT
-120 VLDLVKALS
+120 VLT
-129 EGGNLAQI
+129 EGGNPEQI
-137 KGLSYA
+137 KGLSYIS
-143 VDSEVIHNSD
+143 DDQIIHNDD
-153 RTYADDLDTLPLPAR
+153 RVYSDDLDTLPFPAR
-168 HLLNMDRYQTSKLGT
+168 DLLDMDKYRTSKLGT

-202 ASSKLSGTFWRAR
+202 ASSKLAGTFWRAR

-224 LFVKDT
+224 QIVKDT

-240 DNFTLNPQR
+240 DNFTLNPLR
-249 VIDLCKEICKH
+249 VMDLCKEICKRGW
-260 DLDIH
+260 DIH

-274 IVRNPEMVSLMYE
+274 IVRNPEMVSLMHK

-299 RNQETLDSYNKKISA
+299 RNQETLDYYNKKISA

-324 KDNKI
+324 KNNKI

-339 LNEDREMVKDT
+339 LNENREMVEDT
-350 LRFAKSLNPN
+350 LKFAKSLNPN

-372 TDLFEQVKDRIITFD
+372 TDLFKQVKDRIITFD

-407 LQFTLLRFYIS
+407 LQLTLLRFYIS
-418 FYLRSFASI
+418 FYFRSFASI

-435 RRKLE
+435 RRKLQ
-440 WGQINQ
+440 WGHTN

>member
-1 MKIQL
+1 MKILL
-6 VNPSYR
+6 VNPSYH
-12 DIYRTFDFV
+12 DVYRTFDFV
-21 LPPLGLAY
+21 LPPLGLTY
-29 MAAVLSESD
+29 MAAVLTESN
-38 YDVSIVDLNVA
+38 YDVKIVDLNVGED
-49 QDKQSIPDDN
+49 QQSIPHDN
-59 CDLAGITLDTSR
+59 WDLVGITLDTSR

-76 EYARILKSKGTKV
+76 EYARMLKSRGTKV

-100 EEILVS
+100 EEILGS

-120 VLDLVKALS
+120 MLELVKTLS
-129 EGGNLAQI
+129 EGGSLKEI
-137 KGLSYA
+137 KGLSHTFNR
-143 VDSEVIHNSD
+143 EVIHNPE
-153 RTYADDLDTLPLPAR
+153 RTYSDDLDTLPFPAR
-168 HLLNMDRYQTSKLGT
+168 QLLDMDKYRTSKLGT
-183 RSITSILT
+183 RSITSVLT

-202 ASSKLSGTFWRAR
+202 ASSKLAGTFWRAR
-215 SVESIIEEI
+215 SVQSIVEEI
-224 LFVKDT
+224 QFVKNT

-249 VIDLCKEICKH
+249 VIDLCQEICKRGW
-260 DLDIH
+260 DVH

-274 IVRNPEMVSLMYE
+274 IVRNPEMVSLMYK

-299 RNQETLDSYNKKISA
+299 RNQETLDFYNKKISA

-324 KDNKI
+324 KENKI

-339 LNEDREMVKDT
+339 LNEDRDMVEDT
-350 LRFAKSLNPN
+350 LQFAKSLNPN

-407 LQFTLLRFYIS
+407 IQLTLLRFYIS
-418 FYLRSFASI
+418 FYLRSVASI
-427 KDFLKFYL
+427 KDFLRFYL
-435 RRKLE
+435 RRKLQ
-440 WGQINQ
+440 WGRTN

>member
-1 MKIQL
+1 MKILL

-12 DIYRTFDFV
+12 DVYRTFDFV

-29 MAAVLSESD
+29 MAALLAKKN
-38 YDVSIVDLNVA
+38 YDVKIVDLNVGQKDQA
-49 QDKQSIPDDN
+49 IPHN
-59 CDLAGITLDTSR
+59 NWDLVGITLDTSR

-76 EYARILKSKGTKV
+76 EYARMLKSQGARV

-100 EEILVS
+100 DEILER
-106 GSADFVVRGEGEQT
+106 GSADYVVRGEGEHTMLELAETLNQ
-120 VLDLVKALS
+120 
-129 EGGNLAQI
+129 GGNLEQI
-137 KGLSYA
+137 QGLSFRN
-143 VDSEVIHNSD
+143 DDQIIHNDTRVYS
-153 RTYADDLDTLPLPAR
+153 DDLDTLPFPAR
-168 HLLNMDRYQTSKLGT
+168 DLLDMDKYRTSKLGT

-202 ASSKLSGTFWRAR
+202 ASSKLAGTFWRAR
-215 SVESIIEEI
+215 SVQSIVEEI
-224 LFVKDT
+224 QFVKDT
-230 YGYRAFAFVD
+230 YSYRAFAFVD

-249 VIDLCKEICKH
+249 VIDLCEDICKRGW
-260 DLDIH
+260 DIH

-274 IVRNPEMVSLMYE
+274 IVKNPEMVSLMYE
-287 AGCRSTYIGIES
+287 AGCRSTYIGVES
-299 RNQETLDSYNKKISA
+299 SNQETLDSYNKKISA
-314 DISREAISIL
+314 DISRKAISVL
-324 KDNKI
+324 KENKI
-329 EMTASFIIGA
+329 EMTASFIIGG
-339 LNEDREMVKDT
+339 LNEDKKMVKDT
-350 LRFAKSLNPN
+350 LRYAKSLNPN

-407 LQFTLLRFYIS
+407 LQFTLLRFYLS
-418 FYLRSFASI
+418 FYLRSLASI

-435 RRKLE
+435 RRKLQWE
-440 WGQINQ
+440 HTD

>member
-1 MKIQL
+1 VKILL
-6 VNPSYR
+6 VNPSYH
-12 DIYRTFDFV
+12 DVYRTFDFV

-29 MAAVLSESD
+29 MAAVLTKSN
-38 YDVSIVDLNVA
+38 YDVNIADLNVD
-49 QDKQSIPDDN
+49 QDQKSIPHDN
-59 CDLAGITLDTSR
+59 WDLVGITLDTSR

-76 EYARILKSKGTKV
+76 KYARMWKSKGTKV

-100 EEILVS
+100 DEILGS
-106 GSADFVVRGEGEQT
+106 GSADFVVRGEGEHTMLELVT
-120 VLDLVKALS
+120 VLT
-129 EGGNLAQI
+129 EGGNPEQI
-137 KGLSYA
+137 KGLSYIS
-143 VDSEVIHNSD
+143 DDQIIHNDD
-153 RTYADDLDTLPLPAR
+153 RVYSDDLDTLPFPAR
-168 HLLNMDRYQTSKLGT
+168 DLLDMDKYRTSKLGT

-202 ASSKLSGTFWRAR
+202 ASSKLAGTFWRAR

-224 LFVKDT
+224 QIVKDT

-249 VIDLCKEICKH
+249 VNDLCKEICKRGW
-260 DLDIH
+260 DIH

-274 IVRNPEMVSLMYE
+274 IVRNPEMVSLMHK

-299 RNQETLDSYNKKISA
+299 RNQETLDYYNKKISA

-324 KDNKI
+324 KNNKI

-339 LNEDREMVKDT
+339 LNENREMVEDT
-350 LRFAKSLNPN
+350 LKFAKSLNPN

-372 TDLFEQVKDRIITFD
+372 TDLFKQVKDRIITFD

-407 LQFTLLRFYIS
+407 LQLTLLRFYIS
-418 FYLRSFASI
+418 FYFRSFASI

-435 RRKLE
+435 RRKLQ
-440 WGQINQ
+440 WGHTN

>member
-1 MKIQL
+1 VKILL
-6 VNPSYR
+6 VNPSYH
-12 DIYRTFDFV
+12 DVYRTFDFV

-29 MAAVLSESD
+29 MAALLTERN
-38 YDVSIVDLNVA
+38 YDVKIVDLNVG
-49 QDKQSIPDDN
+49 QDKQAIPDN
-59 CDLAGITLDTSR
+59 NWDLVGITLDTSR

-76 EYARILKSKGTKV
+76 KYARTLKSKGTKV

-100 EEILVS
+100 DEILGS
-106 GSADFVVRGEGEQT
+106 GSADFVVRGEGEHT
-120 VLDLVKALS
+120 MLELVTALR
-129 EGGNLAQI
+129 EGGNLEQI
-137 KGLSYA
+137 KGLSYIS
-143 VDSEVIHNSD
+143 DDQLIHNDD
-153 RTYADDLDTLPLPAR
+153 RAYPDNLDALPFPAR
-168 HLLNMDRYQTSKLGT
+168 HLLEMDKYRTSKLGT

-202 ASSKLSGTFWRAR
+202 ASSKLAGTSWRAR

-224 LFVKDT
+224 QLVKDA
-230 YGYRAFAFVD
+230 YDYRAFAFVD
-240 DNFTLNPQR
+240 DNFTMKPQR
-249 VIDLCKEICKH
+249 MIDLCKEICKR
-260 DLDIH
+260 DWDIH

-274 IVRNPEMVSLMYE
+274 IVKNPEMVSLMYE

-324 KDNKI
+324 KSNKI
-329 EMTASFIIGA
+329 EMTASFIIGG
-339 LNEDREMVKDT
+339 LNENKEMVEDT

-372 TDLFEQVKDRIITFD
+372 TDLFKQVEDRIITFD

-407 LQFTLLRFYIS
+407 LQLTLLRFYIS
-418 FYLRSFASI
+418 FYLRSLASI

-435 RRKLE
+435 RRKLQ
-440 WGQINQ
+440 WGSTN

>member
-1 MKIQL
+1 VKILL

-12 DIYRTFDFV
+12 DVYRTFDFV

-29 MAAVLSESD
+29 MAAVLSEND
-38 YDVSIVDLNVA
+38 YEVSIVDLNA
-49 QDKQSIPDDN
+49 GEDKQSIPDDK
-59 CDLAGITLDTSR
+59 CDLVGITLDTSR

-76 EYARILKSKGTKV
+76 EYARMLKSKGIKV

-100 EEILVS
+100 EEILGS
-106 GSADFVVRGEGEQT
+106 GAADFVVRGEGEHT
-120 VLDLVKALS
+120 MPELVKALS
-129 EGGNLAQI
+129 QGGNLEQI
-137 KGLSYA
+137 TGLSYRL
-143 VDSEVIHNSD
+143 DNEVIHNAD
-153 RTYADDLDTLPLPAR
+153 RTYSDDLDNLPFPAR
-168 HLLNMDRYQTSKLGT
+168 NLLNMDKYRTSKLGT

-202 ASSKLSGTFWRAR
+202 ASSKLAGTLWRAR

-224 LFVKDT
+224 QFVKDT

-249 VIDLCKEICKH
+249 VIELCEEINKRGW
-260 DLDIH
+260 DIH

-299 RNQETLDSYNKKISA
+299 KNQEILDSYNKKISA

-324 KDNKI
+324 KKNKI

-339 LNEDREMVKDT
+339 LSEDKEMVEDT

-394 HSVIRLKHFKPMQ
+394 HSVIRLKHFKPLQ

-418 FYLRSFASI
+418 FYLRSFASV

-435 RRKLE
+435 RRKLQWE
-440 WGQINQ
+440 HTS

>member
-1 MKIQL
+1 MKILL

-12 DIYRTFDFV
+12 DVYRTFDFV

-29 MAAVLSESD
+29 MAALLAKKN
-38 YDVSIVDLNVA
+38 YDVKIVDLNVGQKDQA
-49 QDKQSIPDDN
+49 IPHN
-59 CDLAGITLDTSR
+59 NWDLVGITLDTSR

-76 EYARILKSKGTKV
+76 EYARMLKSKGTRV

-100 EEILVS
+100 DEILES
-106 GSADFVVRGEGEQT
+106 GSSDYVVRGEGEHTMLELAETLNQ
-120 VLDLVKALS
+120 
-129 EGGNLAQI
+129 GGNLEQI
-137 KGLSYA
+137 QGLSFRN
-143 VDSEVIHNSD
+143 DDQIIHNDKRAYS
-153 RTYADDLDTLPLPAR
+153 DDLDTLPSPAR
-168 HLLNMDRYQTSKLGT
+168 DLLDMDKYRTSKLGT

-202 ASSKLSGTFWRAR
+202 ASSKLAGTFWRAR
-215 SVESIIEEI
+215 SVQSIVEEI
-224 LFVKDT
+224 QFVKDT

-249 VIDLCKEICKH
+249 VIDLCEEICKRGW
-260 DLDIH
+260 DIH

-274 IVRNPEMVSLMYE
+274 IVKNPEMVSLMYE
-287 AGCRSTYIGIES
+287 AGCRSTYIGVES
-299 RNQETLDSYNKKISA
+299 SNQETLDSYNKKISA
-314 DISREAISIL
+314 DISRKAISVL
-324 KDNKI
+324 KENKI
-329 EMTASFIIGA
+329 EMTASFIIGG
-339 LNEDREMVKDT
+339 LNEDKKMVKDT
-350 LRFAKSLNPN
+350 LRYAKSLNPN

-407 LQFTLLRFYIS
+407 LQFTLLRFYLS
-418 FYLRSFASI
+418 FYLRSLASI

-435 RRKLE
+435 RRKLQWE
-440 WGQINQ
+440 HTD

>member
-1 MKIQL
+1 VKILL
-6 VNPSYR
+6 VNPSYH
-12 DIYRTFDFV
+12 DVYRTFDFV
-21 LPPLGLAY
+21 FPPLGLAY
-29 MAAVLSESD
+29 MAAVLTESN
-38 YDVSIVDLNVA
+38 YEVKIVDLNA
-49 QDKQSIPDDN
+49 DQDKQFIPDDN
-59 CDLAGITLDTSR
+59 WDLVGITLDTSR

-76 EYARILKSKGTKV
+76 EYARMLKAKGTKV

-100 EEILVS
+100 DEILGS
-106 GSADFVVRGEGEQT
+106 GSADFVVRGEGEHT
-120 VLDLVKALS
+120 ILELVTALR
-129 EGGNLAQI
+129 EGGNLEQI
-137 KGLSYA
+137 KGLSYTSGNQ
-143 VDSEVIHNSD
+143 VRHNAD
-153 RTYADDLDTLPLPAR
+153 RTYSDDLDTLPFPAR
-168 HLLNMDRYQTSKLGT
+168 HLLDMDKYRTSKLGT

-202 ASSKLSGTFWRAR
+202 ASSKLAGTFWRAR
-215 SVESIIEEI
+215 SVESIIEEMQY
-224 LFVKDT
+224 VKDT

-249 VIDLCKEICKH
+249 VIDLCREICKRGW
-260 DLDIH
+260 DVH

-299 RNQETLDSYNKKISA
+299 RNQETLDFYNKKISA

-324 KDNKI
+324 KNNKI

-339 LNEDREMVKDT
+339 LNENKEMVKDT

-360 TVSFTILTPYPG
+360 TVSFSILTPYPG
-372 TDLFEQVKDRIITFD
+372 TDLFEQVKDRIITLD

-394 HSVIRLKHFKPMQ
+394 HSVIRLEHFKPMQ
-407 LQFTLLRFYIS
+407 LQLTLLRFYIS
-418 FYLRSFASI
+418 FYFRSFASI

-435 RRKLE
+435 RRKLQ
-440 WGQINQ
+440 WGHTN